1 MGIHRYI
8 SRTLATA
15 LIAVI
20 PFIGTGHAD
29 AAGNKSLLTQDAE
42 AALESLYKNEP
53 AAKVLG
59 TQASGI
65 LVFPKIVRAGFIV
78 GGSGG
83 EGVLF
88 KNGKPS
94 AHYSSG
100 SASVGLQAGVQSFGY
115 AVFFL
120 TNKDLQD
127 FQKSSGWDIGA
138 SPTVVVVDAGA
149 AKEINTTTAKKGV
162 YAFTFNQEGLM
173 AGVALQGQKITKI
186 K

>member
-1 MGIHRYI
+1 MSIYNYI
-8 SRTLATA
+8 TRTLITA

-20 PFIGTGHAD
+20 PLVGMGQAS
-29 AAGNKSLLTQDAE
+29 AAEDKTLLTQDAE
-42 AALESLYKNEP
+42 AALESLYKNQPE
-53 AAKVLG
+53 AKAFG
-59 TQASGI
+59 TQAAGI

-88 KNGKPS
+88 KKGKPT

-127 FQKSSGWDIGA
+127 FQKSNGWDIGA
-138 SPTVVVVDAGA
+138 SPTVVVVDTGV
-149 AKEINTTTAKKGV
+149 AKEINTTTTKKGTF
-162 YAFTFNQEGLM
+162 AFVFNQEGLM
-173 AGVALQGQKITKI
+173 AGLALQGQKITKI

>member
-1 MGIHRYI
+1 MSINGYI
-8 SRTLATA
+8 TRAFITA
-15 LIAVI
+15 LAAII
-20 PFIGTGHAD
+20 PLIGMGHAS
-29 AAGNKSLLTQDAE
+29 AAENKSLLVQDAE
-42 AALESLYKNEP
+42 AALESLYKNQP
-53 AAKVLG
+53 AAKALG
-59 TQASGI
+59 TQAAGI

-88 KNGKPS
+88 KKGTPS

-127 FQKSSGWDIGA
+127 FQKSKGWDIGT
-138 SPTVVVVDAGA
+138 SPTVVVVDSGA
-149 AKEINTTTAKKGV
+149 AKEINTTTAKKAV
-162 YAFTFNQEGLM
+162 YAFVFNQEGLM
-173 AGVALQGQKITKI
+173 AGIALQGQKITKI